1 MTKYTLGL
9 ALAALASTGYTAG
22 SFFLKSALSRG
33 ATASQVNLT
42 VNLGVALCVLPLWGF
57 DNPAIPNA
65 PPLLPILAALTFFIG
80 QVFTFTALAV
90 GDVSIATPVVG
101 TKVLIVTILNAILF
115 SIPIPGKWWIAAAA
129 ASLGTAVIASGTR
142 RGERK
147 NAARTALLSMGAAF
161 FFSLTDVLV
170 QHWAGAMDALIF
182 LPAMFS
188 GVALMST
195 AWYAIA
201 DRSAFDLRGTFLPPL
216 LAGVVL
222 LGIQCGM
229 VFLALAFSA
238 DATAVNVVYGLRSL
252 LSVLCAWAFGAWFG
266 FREATVGRRIMLQRA
281 AGAGLLFGAIA
292 LILLR

>member
-1 MTKYTLGL
+1 M
-9 ALAALASTGYTAG
+9 
-22 SFFLKSALSRG
+22 
-33 ATASQVNLT
+33 
-42 VNLGVALCVLPLWGF
+42 
-57 DNPAIPNA
+57 
-65 PPLLPILAALTFFIG
+65 
-80 QVFTFTALAV
+80 

-252 LSVLCAWAFGAWFG
+252 LSVLCAWAFGVWFG